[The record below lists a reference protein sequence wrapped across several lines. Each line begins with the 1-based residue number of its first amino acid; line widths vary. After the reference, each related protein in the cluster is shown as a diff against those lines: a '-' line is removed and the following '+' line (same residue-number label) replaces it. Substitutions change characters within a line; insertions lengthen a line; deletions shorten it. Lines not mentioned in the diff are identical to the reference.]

1 MSTEL
6 RGPQKYLGREPAPG
20 RGLALEQF
28 AIIASHPPDQCP
40 TANETIRKFFLNRA
54 PEMPK
59 LAERLGV
66 EYLAGPIIST
76 EHKSIAIV
84 RAKNVE
90 SVRNLAIESGMI
102 QWNTVEILH
111 GVSMDQ
117 ALEEIN
123 KLKPIY

>member
-1 MSTEL
+1 MRV
-6 RGPQKYLGREPAPG
+6 RGVRV
-20 RGLALEQF
+20 EQF

-40 TANETIRKFFLNRA
+40 TANETIRKLFLNRA

-76 EHKSIAIV
+76 EHKSVAIV

-102 QWNTVEILH
+102 QWNSVEILH

>member
-1 MSTEL
+1 MRV
-6 RGPQKYLGREPAPG
+6 RGIGV
-20 RGLALEQF
+20 EQF

-54 PEMPK
+54 PELPK

-76 EHKSIAIV
+76 EHKSVAIV

-102 QWNTVEILH
+102 QWNSVEILH

>member
-1 MSTEL
+1 MKIRR
-6 RGPQKYLGREPAPG
+6 RGPQKYLRREPAPG

-66 EYLAGPIIST
+66 EYLARPIIST

-90 SVRNLAIESGMI
+90 AVRNLAIERGRI
-102 QWNTVEILH
+102 QWKSGEILH
-111 GVSMDQ
+111 GGSMDP
-117 ALEEIN
+117 ASDEI
-123 KLKPIY
+123 KHLKPIY

>member
-1 MSTEL
+1 MKIRR

-54 PEMPK
+54 PELPK

-66 EYLAGPIIST
+66 EYLAGPIISK
-76 EHKSIAIV
+76 EHKNVAIV

-90 SVRNLAIESGMI
+90 LWRNLAISGGMI
-102 QWNTVEILH
+102 HWNSVEILH
-111 GVSMDQ
+111 GGPMG
-117 ALEEIN
+117 
-123 KLKPIY
+123 